1 MSFIE
6 TTPPEAATGAV
17 RDMYERQQQGWGFL
31 PNYAKPFSHRPEVMT
46 LWADLQRGLRAH
58 VDRRRFELVTFAAAR
73 SLKSSYCT
81 LAHGR
86 ALLEWFSPE
95 EVRELAEAGPDQAA
109 CLTTAERAMLAYAA
123 RAATMPYRV
132 TAGEVEGLKAQGFSD
147 AEIFDIAALA
157 TARAFFSGVVE
168 ALGGEADAS
177 FLELE
182 EGLRESLT
190 PGRPIDYRP
199 VQKLVP
205 ADGIEGR
212 ETKHGHCVRR

>member
-1 MSFIE
+1 MFID
-6 TTPPEAATGAV
+6 TTPPDASAGAV
-17 RDMYERQQQGWGFL
+17 REMYERQQRSWGFV
-31 PNYAKPFSHRPEVMT
+31 PNYAKPFSHRPQVMT
-46 LWADLQRGLRAH
+46 LWAELQRGLRAH

-73 SLKSSYCT
+73 ALRSSYCT

-86 ALLEWFSPE
+86 ALLEWFSTD
-95 EVRELAEAGPDQAA
+95 EVRALAETGPAGAT
-109 CLTTAERAMLAYAA
+109 CLTAAEQAMLSYAA
-123 RAATMPYRV
+123 KAAVSPNRV
-132 TAGEVEGLKAQGFSD
+132 TAGDVEGLKAHGFSD

-182 EGLRESLT
+182 EGLRAALT

-199 VQKLVP
+199 AERLDP
-205 ADGIEGR
+205 
-212 ETKHGHCVRR
+212 

>member
-1 MSFIE
+1 MFID
-6 TTPPEAATGAV
+6 TIAPDASAGAV
-17 RDMYERQQQGWGFL
+17 REMYERQQRGWGFV

-46 LWADLQRGLRAH
+46 LWADLQRGLKAH

-73 SLKSSYCT
+73 ALKSSYCT

-86 ALLEWFSPE
+86 ALLEWFSAD
-95 EVRELAEAGPDQAA
+95 EVRELAEAGPEEAT
-109 CLTTAERAMLAYAA
+109 CLTAAERAMLAYAA
-123 RAATMPYRV
+123 KAATSPFRV
-132 TAGEVEGLKAQGFSD
+132 TAGEVEGLKAHGFSD

-182 EGLRESLT
+182 EGLRDALT
-190 PGRPIDYRP
+190 PGRPIDYRS
-199 VQKLVP
+199 VQTL
-205 ADGIEGR
+205 GS
-212 ETKHGHCVRR
+212 